1 MENSKLLITDLLLS
15 KKDFSLSTLKTYASL
30 LYGIYKQ
37 FENTPPEQA
46 FNDIDKVTT
55 IVETPGRPASSRAT
69 IYSALYG
76 ATGNI
81 AYHERMKE
89 LSAVVTEEYKKQKNS
104 IKRNAVSLTM
114 DDIRQIYRDLFL
126 KASQKDRTQNDIVN
140 VLIAGLMSG
149 VIASLPP
156 RRLLDYTEMHFVTGS
171 DSDADDNIIFSRG
184 DKYEMYFNKYKTAA
198 IDRQKGVSAVFH
210 VPKQLVGFVNMRL
223 MAPSTTSK
231 HFLLVNSQG
240 AKFSPAS
247 LHARLLSIYG
257 FGVDMIRSIY
267 ISELHKGTPSI
278 KSMEHVAKSMGHSVG
293 AQMLFYVKK

>member
-1 MENSKLLITDLLLS
+1 
-15 KKDFSLSTLKTYASL
+15 
-30 LYGIYKQ
+30 
-37 FENTPPEQA
+37 
-46 FNDIDKVTT
+46 
-55 IVETPGRPASSRAT
+55 
-69 IYSALYG
+69 
-76 ATGNI
+76 
-81 AYHERMKE
+81 
-89 LSAVVTEEYKKQKNS
+89 
-104 IKRNAVSLTM
+104 
-114 DDIRQIYRDLFL
+114 
-126 KASQKDRTQNDIVN
+126 
-140 VLIAGLMSG
+140 
-149 VIASLPP
+149 
-156 RRLLDYTEMHFVTGS
+156 
-171 DSDADDNIIFSRG
+171 
-184 DKYEMYFNKYKTAA
+184 
-198 IDRQKGVSAVFH
+198 VSAVFH